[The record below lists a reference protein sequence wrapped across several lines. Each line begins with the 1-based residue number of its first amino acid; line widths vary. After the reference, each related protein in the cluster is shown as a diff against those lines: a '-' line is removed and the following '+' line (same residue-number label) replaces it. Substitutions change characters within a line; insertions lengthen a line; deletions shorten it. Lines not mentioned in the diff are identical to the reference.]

1 MNPFPMKN
9 QNFSEKESLELIS
22 QMIQQS
28 KKNIEVGSGNVL
40 LYYGYP
46 AVALS
51 ILVYVLVDV
60 THNSAWASLWFLM
73 FVPFFFLKWTEK
85 RSKPQVVTHIDKAI
99 GSVWSIVGWMFLLT
113 VAAIL
118 VAGSII
124 GSYNLSLMLPLSLLY
139 AGIGISITGV
149 MLDFRLM
156 IYTPILAFMS
166 AVYMLVS
173 LVAGC
178 PSADWWNLLFG
189 ASFVIMMIIPGHV
202 QNLKVKE
209 AC

>member
-1 MNPFPMKN
+1 MKN

-22 QMIQQS
+22 QMIWQS
-28 KKNIEVGSGNVL
+28 KKNMEVGSGNVL

-51 ILVYVLVDV
+51 ILVYFLVHL
-60 THNSAWASLWFLM
+60 THHPAWAALWFLM
-73 FVPFFFLKWTEK
+73 FVPFFFLKWMEK

-99 GSVWSIVGWMFLLT
+99 GSVWFIVGWMFLLS
-113 VAAIL
+113 VVAIL
-118 VAGSII
+118 AAGY
-124 GSYNLSLMLPLSLLY
+124 GSCNLSLMLPLSLLY

-156 IYTPILAFMS
+156 VYTPILAFLG
-166 AVYMLVS
+166 AIYMLVS
-173 LVAGC
+173 LVAGS

-189 ASFVIMMIIPGHV
+189 ASFVAMMVIPGHV

-209 AC
+209 LC

>member
-1 MNPFPMKN
+1 
-9 QNFSEKESLELIS
+9 
-22 QMIQQS
+22 MIWQS
-28 KKNIEVGSGNVL
+28 KKNMEVGSGNVL

-51 ILVYVLVDV
+51 ILVYFLVHL
-60 THNSAWASLWFLM
+60 THHPAWAALWFLM
-73 FVPFFFLKWTEK
+73 FVPFFFLKWMEK

-99 GSVWSIVGWMFLLT
+99 GSVWFIVGWMFLLS
-113 VAAIL
+113 VVAIL
-118 VAGSII
+118 AAGYVI
-124 GSYNLSLMLPLSLLY
+124 GSCNLSLMLPLSLLY

-156 IYTPILAFMS
+156 VYTPILAFLG
-166 AVYMLVS
+166 AIYMLVS
-173 LVAGC
+173 LVAGS

-189 ASFVIMMIIPGHV
+189 ASFVAMMVIPGHV

-209 AC
+209 LC

>member
-1 MNPFPMKN
+1 MKN

-22 QMIQQS
+22 QMIWQS
-28 KKNIEVGSGNVL
+28 KKNMEVGSGNVL

-51 ILVYVLVDV
+51 ILVYFLVHL
-60 THNSAWASLWFLM
+60 THHPAGAALWFLM
-73 FVPFFFLKWTEK
+73 FVPFFFLKWMEK

-99 GSVWSIVGWMFLLT
+99 GSVWFIVGWMFLLS
-113 VAAIL
+113 VVAIL
-118 VAGSII
+118 AAGYVI
-124 GSYNLSLMLPLSLLY
+124 GSCNLSLMLPLSLLY

-156 IYTPILAFMS
+156 VYTPILAFLG
-166 AVYMLVS
+166 AIYMLVS
-173 LVAGC
+173 LVAGS

-189 ASFVIMMIIPGHV
+189 ASFVAMMVIPGHV

-209 AC
+209 LC

>member
-1 MNPFPMKN
+1 MKTN

-22 QMIQQS
+22 QMIRQS
-28 KKNIEVGSGNVL
+28 KKNMEVGSGNIL

-51 ILVYVLVDV
+51 ILVYFLVHL
-60 THNSAWASLWFLM
+60 THHPAWASLWFLM
-73 FVPFFFLKWTEK
+73 FVPFFFLKWMEK
-85 RSKPQVVTHIDKAI
+85 KMKPQVITHIDKAI

-118 VAGSII
+118 VVGYAI
-124 GSYNLSLMLPLSLLY
+124 GSCNLSLMLPLSLLY

-149 MLDFRLM
+149 MLNFRLM
-156 IYTPILAFMS
+156 TYTPILAFLG
-166 AVYMLVS
+166 AIYMLVS
-173 LVAGC
+173 LVAGS

-189 ASFVIMMIIPGHV
+189 ASFVAMMVIPGHV

-209 AC
+209 PC